1 MESGG
6 LQALTLAIAGVA
18 LVFGALGAAV
28 AVFGLLRGAPARLEA
43 STQESV
49 GIASKLRG
57 EWEAARSGLEA
68 LLDSIHTERENIQ
81 KAHNR
86 LSARE
91 RTAPVPAQ
99 PMSREET
106 LHQLRQNSGLI

>member
-1 MESGG
+1 MDSGG
-6 LQALTLAIAGVA
+6 LQALTLAISGVA

-49 GIASKLRG
+49 SIASKLRG
-57 EWEAARSGLEA
+57 EWEAARSGLDA
-68 LLDSIHTERENIQ
+68 LLDSIHSERENVQ
-81 KAHNR
+81 KAQNR
-86 LSARE
+86 LSARTRAE
-91 RTAPVPAQ
+91 PVAPQ
-99 PMSREET
+99 PLSREET